1 MTTDKEIRVR
11 LPRMMLSVVLLL
23 SVPAVPAAE
32 TGPVGPK
39 LTPKLK
45 RLLTEEMRAVNQASQ
60 QIVGALVAGD
70 HAAVAKAA
78 QQIHDSFILEK
89 KLTDKD
95 KRDLEAAVPP
105 AFLALDGAFHQMAA
119 KLAEAARHKE
129 DVDLQTYYFGRMI
142 EMCQTCHSRFAS
154 DRFPAFG
161 GKAPAVHAH

>member
-1 MTTDKEIRVR
+1 MRFMIFA
-11 LPRMMLSVVLLL
+11 VLLAL
-23 SVPAVPAAE
+23 AILPAESAE
-32 TGPVGPK
+32 PQPVGPK

-45 RLLTEEMRAVNQASQ
+45 KLLAEEMRAVNHASQ
-60 QIVGALVAGD
+60 QIVAALAAGD

-95 KRDLEAAVPP
+95 KHDLETAVPP
-105 AFLALDGAFHQMAA
+105 AFLDLDGAFHLMAA
-119 KLAEAARHKE
+119 RLAESARYK
-129 DVDLQTYYFGRMI
+129 DGDLETHYFGRML

-161 GKAPAVHAH
+161 GKSPATHAH

>member
-1 MTTDKEIRVR
+1 MG
-11 LPRMMLSVVLLL
+11 LPRMMLAVVLLL

-45 RLLTEEMRAVNQASQ
+45 KLLTEEMRAVNQASQ

-95 KRDLEAAVPP
+95 KHDLEAAVPP
-105 AFLALDGAFHQMAA
+105 AFLDLDGAFHLMAA
-119 KLAEAARHKE
+119 KLAESARHK
-129 DVDLQTYYFGRMI
+129 DGDLQTYYFGRMI
-142 EMCQTCHSRFAS
+142 EMCQTCHSRFAA